1 MRVWDTET
9 LEVAPREPVIL
20 SSSDAARIVAIEL
33 PAGERLDEHQ
43 VHERTFLTVLR
54 GEIELA
60 DGIGQPVIG
69 GPGMLAEFDPGE
81 MHAVRAL
88 ADSRI
93 LLALAPWP
101 GAGHPGAM
109 TLDEKA
115 TARERAREHTASS

>member
-1 MRVWDTET
+1 MRVWHTPT
-9 LEVAPREPVIL
+9 LEVAAHEPAIL

-43 VHERTFLTVLR
+43 VHERTFLIVVR

-69 GPGMLAEFDPGE
+69 GPGMFAEFDPGE
-81 MHAVRAL
+81 LHEVRAL

-101 GAGHPGAM
+101 GEGHPGAM
-109 TLDEKA
+109 SLEDKA
-115 TARERAREHTASS
+115 RAREMARAAAGS